1 MVLGVVL
8 SIKNLHLMN
17 YLIEHPSKIV
27 KGKVSLPASKSLSN
41 RALIIQAICKEAF
54 SISNLSQA
62 KDTKVLKEALENFS
76 NTINT
81 DDAGTSM
88 RFLTAFFSIQK
99 QEVVLRGS
107 KRMHER
113 PIAPLVEALN
123 SLGANISYLQKDGY
137 PPLHIKKGNIQGGDI
152 QVNSTISSQFIS
164 ALLLIAPTLSGGLTI
179 KLKGNLVSKSYLEM
193 TLKMMAYFG
202 IEYKWSSQT
211 IQIKEQQYKAK
222 DISIE
227 NDWSAVTFWLEIVA
241 IAEQAQIELNGLC
254 KNSWQGD
261 IKALS
266 IFSKLG
272 VNYRFDN
279 NQLIL
284 FKELKK
290 KPAKQLNL
298 IKTPDLAQAICCT
311 YACLKH
317 RLKII
322 GLSTLKIKETDRISA
337 IQSEL
342 KKLGVDTKIT
352 QNSILIK
359 DFCEYVGTPLIKTN
373 QDHRMAMSFAPLSL
387 RFGKLIIEDVDVV
400 KKSYPTFWEELEK
413 VGFTIFPVTD
423 SNN

>member
-1 MVLGVVL
+1 
-8 SIKNLHLMN
+8 MN
-17 YLIEHPSKIV
+17 YLIEHPSKII

-41 RALIIQAICKEAF
+41 RALIIKAICKEAF

-62 KDTKVLKEALENFS
+62 KDTQVLKQALENFS

-81 DDAGTSM
+81 DDAGTSI

-123 SLGANISYLQKDGY
+123 TLGANISYLEKKGY
-137 PPLHIKKGNIQGGDI
+137 PPLHIQKGNIQGGTI
-152 QVNSTISSQFIS
+152 QVNCTISSQFIS

-179 KLKGNLVSKSYLEM
+179 NLKGNLVSKTYLEM

-202 IEYKWSSQT
+202 IEYNWNSQT
-211 IQIKEQQYKAK
+211 IQIKEQKYQAK
-222 DISIE
+222 DIDIE
-227 NDWSAVTFWLEIVA
+227 NDWSAVTFWLEIIA
-241 IAEQAQIELNGLC
+241 IAEKAHIKLNGLH

-272 VNYRFDN
+272 VNYQFDN

-284 FKELKK
+284 FKEPKK
-290 KPAKQLNL
+290 RPNSQLNL
-298 IKTPDLAQAICCT
+298 IETPDLAQAICCT
-311 YACLKH
+311 YAGLQK
-317 RLKII
+317 RLKLT

-337 IQSEL
+337 LHSEL
-342 KKLGVDTKIT
+342 KKLGINTKIT
-352 QNSILIK
+352 QNSILIN
-359 DFCEYVGTPLIKTN
+359 DFYEHIGTPLIETH
-373 QDHRMAMSFAPLSL
+373 QDHRLAMSFAPLAL
-387 RFGKLIIEDVDVV
+387 RFGKIIIEDVDVV
-400 KKSYPTFWEELEK
+400 KKSYPTFWEELQK
-413 VGFTIFPVTD
+413 VGFTIFPATD